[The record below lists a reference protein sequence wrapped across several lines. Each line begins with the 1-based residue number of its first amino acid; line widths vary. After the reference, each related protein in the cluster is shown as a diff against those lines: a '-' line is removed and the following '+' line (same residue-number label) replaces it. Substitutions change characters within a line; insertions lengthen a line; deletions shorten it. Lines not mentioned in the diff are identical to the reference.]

1 MTGIICLDKQE
12 HMTSFSAVAHARR
25 ITGEKKAGHA
35 GTLDPMATGVLPVL
49 FGGATR
55 FLDFLP
61 VHDKGYCARIHLG
74 LTTDTLDTTGA
85 VLTRSEACV
94 TRAQAEQALC
104 AFRGE
109 ILQVPPMYSALSKDG
124 VRLYELARRGEEVER
139 PARPVTIRRL
149 ELTAF
154 DEQAQEFEIDVLCS
168 KGTYIR
174 TLADDLGRALG
185 CGAVLA
191 ALRRTYAAGFSLR
204 ECVTLEELG
213 SFAERGELSQCM
225 IPLERALE
233 AYPALAV
240 TEAQAVRFSN
250 GGALDAQRLRF
261 GGQKRAG
268 FYRVYGPQGAF
279 LGLGEMPE
287 YENELHVRRVLQDR

>member
-12 HMTSFSAVAHARR
+12 HMTSFSAVARARR
-25 ITGEKKAGHA
+25 IAGEKKAGHA

-61 VHDKGYCARIHLG
+61 VHDKGYHACIRLG

-94 TRAQAEQALC
+94 TIAQAEQALC

-154 DEQAQEFEIDVLCS
+154 DEQAQELEIDVLCS

-185 CGAVLA
+185 CGAVLS
-191 ALRRTYAAGFSLR
+191 ALRRTYAAGFSL
-204 ECVTLEELG
+204 EDCITLEGLT
-213 SFAERGELSQCM
+213 SLAEQGALAQCV

-233 AYPALAV
+233 PYPALAV
-240 TEAQAVRFSN
+240 TGAQAVRFAN

-261 GGQKRAG
+261 GGQRQAG
-268 FYRVYGPQGAF
+268 LYRVYGPQGVF
-279 LGLGEMPE
+279 LGLGELPE
-287 YENELHVRRVLQDR
+287 DEKELHVRRVLQC

>member
-12 HMTSFSAVAHARR
+12 HMTSFSAVARARR
-25 ITGEKKAGHA
+25 IAGEKKAGHA

-55 FLDFLP
+55 FMEFLP
-61 VHDKGYCARIHLG
+61 VHDKGYRARIRLG
-74 LTTDTLDTTGA
+74 MTTDTLDTTGT
-85 VLTRSEACV
+85 VLTRSEARV

-109 ILQVPPMYSALSKDG
+109 ILQVPPMYSALSQGG

-139 PARPVTIRRL
+139 PARPVTIHRL
-149 ELTAF
+149 TLTDF
-154 DEQAQEFEIDVLCS
+154 DDQAQELEIDVLCS

-185 CGAVLA
+185 CGAA
-191 ALRRTYAAGFSLR
+191 MSALRRTYAAGFSLAD
-204 ECVTLEELG
+204 CVTPDALAELARQG
-213 SFAERGELSQCM
+213 RLNQCV

-233 AYPALAV
+233 SYPALQV
-240 TEAQAVRFSN
+240 TQAQSVRFAN
-250 GGALDAQRLRF
+250 GGALDAGRLRF
-261 GGQKRAG
+261 ADRLAG
-268 FYRVYGPQGAF
+268 LYRVYSPEGRF
-279 LGLGEMPE
+279 LGLGELPE
-287 YENELHVRRVLQDR
+287 GADELKVRRVLQET